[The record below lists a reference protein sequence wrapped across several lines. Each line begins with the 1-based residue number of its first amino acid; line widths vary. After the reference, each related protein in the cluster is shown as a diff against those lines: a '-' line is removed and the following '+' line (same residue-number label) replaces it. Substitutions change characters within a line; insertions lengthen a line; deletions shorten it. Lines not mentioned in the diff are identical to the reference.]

1 MDGGVD
7 MNRTESYA
15 SLETHTISMDMVRST
30 IDVYSYDTDT
40 IQLLVSGDD
49 ASVSLMH
56 LEWNNGKLM
65 LSMPMRDR
73 VPNPIAA
80 AWMQI
85 VLRLPRD
92 WKGALTLKSQ
102 SGSISVNGYTGTD
115 FVVSTTSGHIRAEDV
130 ECLTADLHS
139 ISGILLMKN
148 SSCETAK
155 LSTVSGNMLGEN
167 VKCHTGRLSTVS
179 GSTEIILT
187 APFQQLSGNSVSG
200 DTHISVPLRQINATF
215 KSVTGR
221 ILTNGVSIQE
231 AGPELHFNSV
241 TGNLVIEG
249 NDAPQEV

>member
-49 ASVSLMH
+49 ESVSLMH

-92 WKGALTLKSQ
+92 LPDGRSP
-102 SGSISVNGYTGTD
+102 
-115 FVVSTTSGHIRAEDV
+115 
-130 ECLTADLHS
+130 LH
-139 ISGILLMKN
+139 LRH
-148 SSCETAK
+148 SSHEE
-155 LSTVSGNMLGEN
+155 L
-167 VKCHTGRLSTVS
+167 
-179 GSTEIILT
+179 
-187 APFQQLSGNSVSG
+187 QL
-200 DTHISVPLRQINATF
+200 
-215 KSVTGR
+215 
-221 ILTNGVSIQE
+221 
-231 AGPELHFNSV
+231 
-241 TGNLVIEG
+241 
-249 NDAPQEV
+249 